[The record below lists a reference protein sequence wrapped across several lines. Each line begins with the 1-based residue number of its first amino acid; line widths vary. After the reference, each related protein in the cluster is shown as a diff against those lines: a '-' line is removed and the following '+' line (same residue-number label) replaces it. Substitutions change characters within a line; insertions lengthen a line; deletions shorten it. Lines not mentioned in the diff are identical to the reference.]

1 MAARWP
7 TRSNLAHHQECKP
20 CVGVFE
26 LHTYDPGMARS
37 VHISE
42 DLHALAACAN
52 QAHGRS
58 LGQQLEHRGRLGA
71 ALDAGLNTENA
82 TCLSGKG
89 AQADAFVARLQVT
102 STESAELPLL
112 RERHRRDAL
121 EVAAGLRS
129 ARSLWAFQEGDL
141 EGYSFSFN
149 PESEFARPGED
160 W

>member
-1 MAARWP
+1 
-7 TRSNLAHHQECKP
+7 
-20 CVGVFE
+20 
-26 LHTYDPGMARS
+26 MARS

-42 DLHALAACAN
+42 DLHASALSAN

-58 LGQQLEHRGRLGA
+58 RGQQLEHWGRLGA

-82 TCLSGKG
+82 TCLLGKG
-89 AQADAFVARLQVT
+89 AQADAFVARLQGST

-141 EGYSFSFN
+141 DGYSFSFN
-149 PESEFARPGED
+149 PESEFARPGEG